1 GVLLVGLDAHRRW
14 RYGVR
19 RPLLGALLRDAPPH
33 FFAVVIIP
41 LCCYLLSWR
50 AWFGSETSVYRHA
63 VESGLVEDATALA
76 ESPLGFLPR
85 ADVLQPQPRGRHPHR
100 GAIGRHAGD
109 LVPHRVGA
117 GLWLLQTSPV
127 PGPRVGRPHRRFRRG
142 LPAVAAEHRPP
153 DVPLLCAE
161 PRS

>member
-1 GVLLVGLDAHRRW
+1 LFRSIKWSGLYYMAFFGVLLVGLDAHRRW

-76 ESPLGFLPR
+76 ESRSEERRVGKEG
-85 ADVLQPQPRGRHPHR
+85 RGRGER
-100 GAIGRHAGD
+100 WAD
-109 LVPHRVGA
+109 EE
-117 GLWLLQTSPV
+117 
-127 PGPRVGRPHRRFRRG
+127 RRQG
-142 LPAVAAEHRPP
+142 
-153 DVPLLCAE
+153 
-161 PRS
+161 